1 MLNTDWPMTS
11 SERYTSPGWAW
22 WRGMEVA
29 LWVNV
34 KESRGHDHI
43 GTEIL
48 QGQVQHF
55 NADAPGHLCHVLAR
69 DGDPLRP
76 VLD

>member
-1 MLNTDWPMTS
+1 
-11 SERYTSPGWAW
+11 
-22 WRGMEVA
+22 MEVA

-48 QGQVQHF
+48 QGQVQHL
-55 NADAPGHLCHVLAR
+55 NADALGHLCHVLAR